1 MAMWVSVLLA
11 QAEGSPSAPAPLWWN
26 LAPLG
31 ALLIVL
37 VVNMLLRGNR
47 DKREAEFFQKGLRK
61 NDRVLTSAG
70 IFGVVSSLP
79 EVGDEVTLK
88 IDESARLKVT
98 RSSIQR
104 NLTREEEAAAA
115 REQKK

>member
-1 MAMWVSVLLA
+1 
-11 QAEGSPSAPAPLWWN
+11 
-26 LAPLG
+26 
-31 ALLIVL
+31 
-37 VVNMLLRGNR
+37 
-47 DKREAEFFQKGLRK
+47 
-61 NDRVLTSAG
+61 
-70 IFGVVSSLP
+70 LP

>member
-11 QAEGSPSAPAPLWWN
+11 QAEGSPPAPAPFWWN